1 MQVADLSRLLQR
13 GRVRVHA
20 AEQIDQPIRPNGD
33 GQPARNEGVIP
44 DDPVLDRDGRPIEGR
59 IDADEN
65 GDEAKDH
72 DGRIEHRFAA
82 ARDPA
87 RFVCAHT
94 LFSLSVT
101 NPDAP
106 RCRSRDRRSGYPR
119 HRTSLTGPCFGEFG
133 LVRPALTRQT
143 RRLAEQCEFIS
154 RQRRRC
160 RPSRMRIWRSAGWGH
175 ARTTVRREDRG
186 C

>member
-1 MQVADLSRLLQR
+1 MQFPDLSRLLQR
-13 GRVRVHA
+13 GRVRVHPV
-20 AEQIDQPIRPNGD
+20 EQIDQPIRPDGD
-33 GQPARNEGVIP
+33 GQPARNERVIP
-44 DDPVLDRDGRPIEGR
+44 DDPVLDRLGGPIEGR

-94 LFSLSVT
+94 FFGLSVS

-106 RCRSRDRRSGYPR
+106 RVEAGTDAGRILRPR
-119 HRTSLTGPCFGEFG
+119 IST
-133 LVRPALTRQT
+133 ARQ
-143 RRLAEQCEFIS
+143 
-154 RQRRRC
+154 
-160 RPSRMRIWRSAGWGH
+160 
-175 ARTTVRREDRG
+175 V
-186 C
+186 